1 MPELGDLVLAA
12 KSNQLFTVTSQK
24 CFVGLTKL
32 LVATG
37 AYNLQS
43 AEVVNL
49 DEANPDLVRVFSP
62 EVRVQWLGGDL
73 LRTLGF
79 AVTD

>member
-1 MPELGDLVLAA
+1 M
-12 KSNQLFTVTSQK
+12 
-24 CFVGLTKL
+24 
-32 LVATG
+32 ATG

-49 DEANPDLVRVFSP
+49 DEANPDLVRVFPP